1 MVKFERRSID
11 KETLREMVKEWLD
24 SRNQCQVSHVKLAN
38 FLWKRMGMAAY
49 DLQVGQIWENLDGRQ
64 LRIVAE
70 LRPRLLN
77 AYEDDMSL
85 GIDPLPGAGIFVAA
99 TSRPFS
105 RVLVTTAALDA
116 MGYRRVS

>member
-1 MVKFERRSID
+1 MIKLERRSID
-11 KETLREMVKEWLD
+11 KDTLRETVKEWFD
-24 SRNQCQVSHVKLAN
+24 PRNRHQGSHVKLTN

-49 DLQVGQIWENLDGRQ
+49 DLQVGQIWETMDGRQ

-77 AYEDDMSL
+77 AYGDDMSL

-105 RVLVTTAALDA
+105 RVLATVAALDA
-116 MGYRRVS
+116 MGYWRVS